1 MTMREALVTS
11 SAPSAIGPY
20 SQGIRSGRLVFTS
33 GQLPMTPSGELI
45 SEDIARAAR
54 RSLQNVMAVLGEA
67 GGTAQDVVKVTIFL
81 SDLADFGAV
90 NEVYG
95 EFFAEPYPARSCV
108 QVAKLPKDA
117 RIEIEATACIDDT
130 LPS

>member
-1 MTMREALVTS
+1 
-11 SAPSAIGPY
+11 
-20 SQGIRSGRLVFTS
+20 
-33 GQLPMTPSGELI
+33 MTPSGELI